1 MEVESEQHAGHF
13 KESTLTGLPKEG
25 EQIVDAQLTDIPSRS
40 ASPRSK
46 PTLDASVCSFDWDT
60 KTPARL
66 QDGKFADKVLEKR
79 IKNQHDAI
87 QRFLVST
94 WVAGGRSR
102 TKAKQRLKELK
113 ASTHTAG
120 SRGET
125 FAQFLRGI
133 AEEQV
138 RDGMTPRRA
147 TYPGAP
153 AGDQQQDEITLNN
166 LSEIC

>member
-46 PTLDASVCSFDWDT
+46 PTLDATCSVCSFDWDT

-138 RDGMTPRRA
+138 REGMTPGRA
-147 TYPGAP
+147 TYPG
-153 AGDQQQDEITLNN
+153 EITLNN
-166 LSEIC
+166 SPEIC